1 MSDPASPAPSPE
13 PALEGMTGVRAGSPG
28 RTPVRTRESGVT
40 QSAWR
45 LDVETDRGAGW
56 IVRLDGAATLYR
68 GEGVFLGWSQ
78 ERLAAA
84 WSALLPSLSESGF
97 DSASEFPQLG

>member
-1 MSDPASPAPSPE
+1 MNDEPAEPDPSPDS
-13 PALEGMTGVRAGSPG
+13 ALEGLTGARADAPA

-45 LDVETDRGAGW
+45 LDVDSDRGAGW
-56 IVRLDGAATLYR
+56 IVRLDGGETLYR
-68 GEGVFLGWSQ
+68 GDGVLLGWSQ

-84 WSALLPSLSESGF
+84 WNALLPRVAEAEP
-97 DSASEFPQLG
+97 DPPQLG